1 MARTLGMIA
10 SIIWSVAVN
19 APVEHPISKCTYSY
33 IELVRNDSVKKRKKC
48 KTHLPM

>member
-10 SIIWSVAVN
+10 SIIWTKAVN

-33 IELVRNDSVKKRKKC
+33 IESVRNDSVKKRGKC